1 MKAEFYLW
9 TVFFRPWVIMNN
21 YSVSQRS
28 DHIWSVSELNRT
40 VARAL
45 KGQFSLIWVRGEIS
59 NFTQAA
65 SGHWY
70 FSIKDAGAM
79 VKAVMFRSKARAS
92 GLMPRVG
99 DQFEFRVSVS
109 LYEARGDYQLI
120 VESLRRAGRGDLH
133 EAFLRLK
140 DKLATEGLFDPE
152 LKRPLAAMPRA
163 IGVVTSL
170 AAAALRDV
178 LTTLARR
185 APHIPVI
192 VYPAPVQ
199 GADSAGQLA
208 QALQGAIARG
218 EVDTLLLVRGGGSI
232 EDLWSFNDEALARL
246 VAASPIPVVC
256 GVGHE
261 TDFTICDFVADVR
274 APTPTAAAEL
284 ACRDRQE
291 SLDDVRSAFAALDGG
306 LLRLFERFSIRLD
319 RAVAGLVS
327 PSQRVQQ
334 QAERLQ
340 LTVQRLA
347 RAGQAV
353 PEHQRARLALLA
365 ARLNHS
371 TPALDQRRDRLAAQ
385 VSRLSSHQD
394 HSFEL
399 SRRRLRIAEQT
410 LHALSPRQVLARG
423 YAIVRNNNQEVV
435 KNALDLSVGET
446 LSVELDRGTA
456 QVNVIAT
463 HGLL

>member
-1 MKAEFYLW
+1 
-9 TVFFRPWVIMNN
+9 MNN
-21 YSVSQRS
+21 YSLSQPS
-28 DHIWSVSELNRT
+28 EHIWSVSELNRT

-45 KGQFSLIWVRGEIS
+45 QDRFSRIWVRGEIS

-70 FSIKDAGAM
+70 FSIKDGAAM
-79 VKAVMFRSKARAS
+79 VRAVMFRSRAQAS
-92 GLMPRVG
+92 GLTPRVG

-109 LYEARGDYQLI
+109 LYEARGEYQLL

-140 DKLATEGLFDPE
+140 DKLAAEGLFDPDR
-152 LKRPLAAMPRA
+152 KRPVVAMPRA

-199 GADSAGQLA
+199 GADAAAQLTD
-208 QALQGAIARG
+208 ALRDAMTRN
-218 EVDTLLLVRGGGSI
+218 EVDTVLLVRGGGSI

-246 VAASPIPVVC
+246 VAASPIPLIC

-261 TDFTICDFVADVR
+261 TDFTICDFVADMR

-284 ACRDRQE
+284 ACRDRRQ
-291 SLDDVRSAFAALDGG
+291 SLDDVRSSFGALDSAWQ
-306 LLRLFERFSIRLD
+306 RSFERMAIRLD

-327 PSQRVQQ
+327 PRQRVQHQ
-334 QAERLQ
+334 SERLQ
-340 LTVQRLA
+340 TTLQRLA
-347 RAGQAV
+347 RAGQML
-353 PEHQRARLALLA
+353 PEQQRSRLGMLTTRLAY
-365 ARLNHS
+365 S
-371 TPALDQRRDRLAAQ
+371 TPAFDQRREHLAVR
-385 VSRLSSHQD
+385 VSRLSSHVD
-394 HSFEL
+394 HHLEL
-399 SRRRLRIAEQT
+399 ARRRLHVAEQT
-410 LHALSPRQVLARG
+410 LQALNPRQVLARG
-423 YAIVRNNNQEVV
+423 YAIVRNSHQDVI

-446 LSVELDRGTA
+446 LSVELDRGTV
-456 QVNVIAT
+456 QVDVLAT